1 MIDYKDKIAD
11 IITPQVESLSK
22 DEILD
27 LIETPSDSKMGDYAF
42 PCFKLAKVLR
52 KAPPLIAADIAEAI
66 KDDELFTKV
75 EQVNAYVNMFIS
87 KENLASQV
95 ISQVI
100 SQGEDYGRL
109 IVPSN

>member
-66 KDDELFTKV
+66 KDYELFTKV

-100 SQGEDYGRL
+100 SQGEDYGRSD
-109 IVPSN
+109 I